1 MFLAMISSE
10 DVEEATDAL
19 SEIVTRNSGSD
30 DRRTALINLRVSETT
45 DEEHGSNV
53 TGNGVKLKGNKS
65 STSLNSGKKSIGKP
79 SSSSKI
85 VKRRRGGGRVVKN
98 SYSESNC
105 SSNSVKSGE
114 TGNSAIEVLPQN
126 GGKEESKEEESKEEE
141 SKEEESPTYD
151 QVFQSNTTSNNLAIN
166 SDLMTVTQPPSIVS
180 NGSNVPVR
188 RQSSLTSPKPRIK
201 NYEYEF
207 GEKLM

>member
-19 SEIVTRNSGSD
+19 SEIVPRNSASD

-53 TGNGVKLKGNKS
+53 AGNGVKLKPNKS
-65 STSLNSGKKSIGKP
+65 STSLNSGKKSIGKL
-79 SSSSKI
+79 SSGTKI
-85 VKRRRGGGRVVKN
+85 VKRRRGGCRVVKN

-105 SSNSVKSGE
+105 SSNSVKSVE
-114 TGNSAIEVLPQN
+114 TEVLPQN
-126 GGKEESKEEESKEEE
+126 GGKEESK
-141 SKEEESPTYD
+141 EESPTYD

-166 SDLMTVTQPPSIVS
+166 PDLMTVIQPPSSIS
-180 NGSNVPVR
+180 DGSNLHVT

-207 GEKLM
+207 GEKLT